1 MDAMGICGQLRFEC
15 LAIKWREGEEVVW
28 EDRHIQNHLQ
38 VFEIHFFS
46 PSLIYL
52 QAFNELCRDEVLQA
66 FFVMSAL
73 TPFVLPSGIL
83 LVPRPLCSSTFVH
96 FPSLLERDTPTWAAK
111 AEAERCIL
119 DYFDHKLGFHFTP
132 KMVLR
137 DSVLIQR
144 V

>member
-1 MDAMGICGQLRFEC
+1 MEGGGGGGLRRQTHTESPPS
-15 LAIKWREGEEVVW
+15 
-28 EDRHIQNHLQ
+28 
-38 VFEIHFFS
+38 FEIHFFS

-96 FPSLLERDTPTWAAK
+96 FPSLLERDTPT
-111 AEAERCIL
+111 
-119 DYFDHKLGFHFTP
+119 
-132 KMVLR
+132 
-137 DSVLIQR
+137 
-144 V
+144 